1 MGIVR
6 KTSRSKKSKDPLLG
20 QVVAGRYRL
29 ESLLGEGGMGVV
41 YRARHVLIDRVV
53 ALKLIRPD
61 LRGETHLRA
70 WMVREAR
77 AANRVDHAHI
87 VDIHD
92 VGETEEGELYL
103 VMEYLIGDSLSSQ
116 IAKGPMPIARAVDIL
131 EQMTAALAR
140 AHDLGVVHRDL
151 KSDNIMITARGGRKD
166 FVKILDFGLAAL
178 TRDPRLAPKGAVFGT
193 PEYMSPEQA
202 RGEDAISSSDLY
214 ALGVLFF
221 EMLTGRLPFR
231 SGDRDE
237 LLEMQR
243 KAKAPSPR
251 KYRPD
256 IPEQAEH
263 IILKL
268 LEKKAEDRFRD
279 GHHLKEE
286 LKEMQRA
293 LPSREWDAPTDAAP
307 VAPPP
312 PPPAQTPGV
321 VEWSGTAA
329 NFLRAVARA
338 YPDGDAPT
346 EVQGASDKI
355 WELASRASRL
365 EGELE
370 SHSKKL
376 EAIEKR
382 GRGLR
387 AEIGRKV
394 EDLAGEESRA
404 LRDASSERD
413 VLSHLILKRKKAQ
426 REQHT
431 AQAEV
436 QAAGDHIE
444 RNRRAY
450 ESLGAARAQVEV
462 LEGVSRDYE
471 RRARSKEDIAAERR
485 KQIEELRAQLS
496 SANAIQRG
504 FGKRSPDGPRAN
516 RQPRTRGPH
525 LRKGLR
531 RRLKPPARPPPRQD
545 GMPRAPRRHRQ
556 APQRQRSR
564 RQAIRA
570 TRTDGKARRCAVAPR
585 QQGPEGTRIDQA
597 IGFSATILQF
607 KSAILAFSAAVQA
620 SPPF

>member
-6 KTSRSKKSKDPLLG
+6 KASRSKTKDPLLG
-20 QVVAGRYRL
+20 KVVAGRYRL

-92 VGETEEGELYL
+92 VGETEDGELYL

-151 KSDNIMITARGGRKD
+151 KSDNIMVTARGGRKD

-202 RGEDAISSSDLY
+202 RGEDAVSSSDLY

-237 LLEMQR
+237 LLDMQR
-243 KAKAPSPR
+243 MATPPSPS
-251 KYRPD
+251 KYRKD
-256 IPEQAEH
+256 IPEHAEQ

-286 LKEMQRA
+286 LKEMQRS
-293 LPSREWDAPTDAAP
+293 LPSREWDQPTDVSP

-321 VEWSGTAA
+321 VEWSRTAA

-346 EVQGASDKI
+346 EVQGASDQI
-355 WELASRASRL
+355 WQLASRASRL

-376 EAIEKR
+376 ETIEKR
-382 GRGLR
+382 GRALR

-404 LRDASSERD
+404 LRDASAERD
-413 VLSHLILKRKKAQ
+413 LLSQLILKRKRAKRAHQ
-426 REQHT
+426 AAE
-431 AQAEV
+431 AEV
-436 QAAGDHIE
+436 KLAGSNIE
-444 RNRRAY
+444 RIRRGHEA
-450 ESLGAARAQVEV
+450 LGAARAQCDV
-462 LEGVSRDYE
+462 LKTVARDYE
-471 RRARSKEDIAAERR
+471 RRARNKEDTAAERR
-485 KQIEELRAQLS
+485 KQIEDLRAQLKRYSEALENDLQTGRERIASRVREALTYENAFGTAS
-496 SANAIQRG
+496 SLLL
-504 FGKRSPDGPRAN
+504 D
-516 RQPRTRGPH
+516 H
-525 LRKGLR
+525 LRD
-531 RRLKPPARPPPRQD
+531 KPECGELLDNIDKSRNGKDPDEKPSELQELMERHVAAR
-545 GMPRAPRRHRQ
+545 
-556 APQRQRSR
+556 
-564 RQAIRA
+564 
-570 TRTDGKARRCAVAPR
+570 
-585 QQGPEGTRIDQA
+585 
-597 IGFSATILQF
+597 
-607 KSAILAFSAAVQA
+607 
-620 SPPF
+620 